1 MKSVSIRLTGQ
12 RQRDH
17 AKSLLDS
24 APDGYVCKIAT
35 ETRRDRQNALLWSHI
50 QDIQKQVPEM
60 ASFSPED
67 VKNRFMHALGIEM
80 RFLPCL
86 EGEGMFPVGLRSSTL
101 TVAQFSGLVELI
113 NEWAAR
119 HGVKWSHNPYEEK

>member
-1 MKSVSIRLTGQ
+1 MKSVSIRLSGQ

-17 AKSLLDS
+17 AKSLLES
-24 APDGYVCKIAT
+24 APDGYVCKIAA
-35 ETRRDRQNALLWSHI
+35 ETRRDRQNALLWSYI
-50 QDIQKQVPEM
+50 ADIQKQVPEM
-60 ASFSPED
+60 ASFSPDD

-119 HGVKWSHNPYEEK
+119 HGVKWSHNPYEQ